1 MTTSSIDTD
10 ILTEDLVAFIE
21 EAVSAGYEP
30 VEAGTDLMMTGLVD
44 SLGVVL
50 IVDWL
55 EERLAIKID
64 PADVVLENF
73 ISVKAM
79 IAYIASRSDVPAQ

>member
-1 MTTSSIDTD
+1 MTLSRTDLDSLTHELVTFID
-10 ILTEDLVAFIE
+10 E
-21 EAVSAGYEP
+21 EVSAGFEP
-30 VEAGTDLMMTGLVD
+30 VEPGTDLMMTGLVD

-55 EERLAIKID
+55 ENGLGIRID

-73 ISVKAM
+73 VSVDSM
-79 IAYIASRSDVPAQ
+79 VAYVAARSDVGAS